1 MNIHLK
7 YCFLFISS
15 YQELPPGY
23 TPNGVYPLLQSSVEL
38 SSEEKVTVDEIED
51 VEPTEMTE
59 SVIEVV
65 TEDGQ
70 PDQPGQPGQPGQA
83 TQPGQPDQPDQ
94 PGQATQ
100 LTEPITE
107 DQTTTEKP
115 ITEKEMDEQFYH
127 LAIRV
132 FCLSFSSIQCL
143 YEVGSEELPM
153 QTSSFNSKYLS
164 QSEFINK
171 HYASEYCRE

>member
-38 SSEEKVTVDEIED
+38 SSEEKVAVDEVED

-65 TEDGQ
+65 IED
-70 PDQPGQPGQPGQA
+70 GQPGQA
-83 TQPGQPDQPDQ
+83 TQPDQ

-107 DQTTTEKP
+107 DQTITEKP

-171 HYASEYCRE
+171 HYASEYCSE

>member
-1 MNIHLK
+1 M
-7 YCFLFISS
+7 
-15 YQELPPGY
+15 
-23 TPNGVYPLLQSSVEL
+23 
-38 SSEEKVTVDEIED
+38 SSEEKVAVDEIED
-51 VEPTEMTE
+51 VEPTETTE

-65 TEDGQ
+65 IEDGQ
-70 PDQPGQPGQPGQA
+70 PDQPGQPG
-83 TQPGQPDQPDQ
+83 Q

-132 FCLSFSSIQCL
+132 FCLSFSSI
-143 YEVGSEELPM
+143 
-153 QTSSFNSKYLS
+153 
-164 QSEFINK
+164 
-171 HYASEYCRE
+171 

>member
-1 MNIHLK
+1 M
-7 YCFLFISS
+7 
-15 YQELPPGY
+15 
-23 TPNGVYPLLQSSVEL
+23 
-38 SSEEKVTVDEIED
+38 SSEEKVTVDEVED
-51 VEPTEMTE
+51 VEPTETTE

-65 TEDGQ
+65 IEDGQ
-70 PDQPGQPGQPGQA
+70 AGQA
-83 TQPGQPDQPDQ
+83 GQPDQ

-132 FCLSFSSIQCL
+132 FCLSFSSI
-143 YEVGSEELPM
+143 
-153 QTSSFNSKYLS
+153 
-164 QSEFINK
+164 
-171 HYASEYCRE
+171 

>member
-1 MNIHLK
+1 M
-7 YCFLFISS
+7 
-15 YQELPPGY
+15 
-23 TPNGVYPLLQSSVEL
+23 
-38 SSEEKVTVDEIED
+38 SSEEKVAVDEIED
-51 VEPTEMTE
+51 VEPTETTE

-65 TEDGQ
+65 IED
-70 PDQPGQPGQPGQA
+70 GQPGQA
-83 TQPGQPDQPDQ
+83 TQPDQ

-132 FCLSFSSIQCL
+132 FCLSFSSI
-143 YEVGSEELPM
+143 
-153 QTSSFNSKYLS
+153 
-164 QSEFINK
+164 
-171 HYASEYCRE
+171 

>member
-1 MNIHLK
+1 M
-7 YCFLFISS
+7 
-15 YQELPPGY
+15 
-23 TPNGVYPLLQSSVEL
+23 

-70 PDQPGQPGQPGQA
+70 SDQPGQS
-83 TQPGQPDQPDQ
+83 D
-94 PGQATQ
+94 QATQ

-107 DQTTTEKP
+107 DQTITEKP

-132 FCLSFSSIQCL
+132 FCLSFSSI
-143 YEVGSEELPM
+143 
-153 QTSSFNSKYLS
+153 
-164 QSEFINK
+164 
-171 HYASEYCRE
+171 

>member
-1 MNIHLK
+1 M
-7 YCFLFISS
+7 
-15 YQELPPGY
+15 
-23 TPNGVYPLLQSSVEL
+23 
-38 SSEEKVTVDEIED
+38 SSEEKVTVDEVED
-51 VEPTEMTE
+51 VEPTETTE

-70 PDQPGQPGQPGQA
+70 PGQATQPGQPGQA
-83 TQPGQPDQPDQ
+83 T
-94 PGQATQ
+94 QATQ

-132 FCLSFSSIQCL
+132 FCLSFSSI
-143 YEVGSEELPM
+143 
-153 QTSSFNSKYLS
+153 
-164 QSEFINK
+164 
-171 HYASEYCRE
+171 

>member
-1 MNIHLK
+1 M
-7 YCFLFISS
+7 
-15 YQELPPGY
+15 
-23 TPNGVYPLLQSSVEL
+23 
-38 SSEEKVTVDEIED
+38 SSEEKVAVDEIED

-65 TEDGQ
+65 TEDG
-70 PDQPGQPGQPGQA
+70 
-83 TQPGQPDQPDQ
+83 QPDQ

-132 FCLSFSSIQCL
+132 FCLSFSSI
-143 YEVGSEELPM
+143 
-153 QTSSFNSKYLS
+153 
-164 QSEFINK
+164 
-171 HYASEYCRE
+171 

>member
-1 MNIHLK
+1 M
-7 YCFLFISS
+7 
-15 YQELPPGY
+15 
-23 TPNGVYPLLQSSVEL
+23 

-70 PDQPGQPGQPGQA
+70 PDQPG
-83 TQPGQPDQPDQ
+83 Q

-132 FCLSFSSIQCL
+132 FCLSFSSI
-143 YEVGSEELPM
+143 
-153 QTSSFNSKYLS
+153 
-164 QSEFINK
+164 
-171 HYASEYCRE
+171 